1 MVDKYG
7 LELAV
12 GDYMYSTTSYK
23 YRLYRIMIITPF
35 GVFADSLTDCVKNSF
50 FYPEH
55 IVHLTKEEALL
66 ELFSR

>member
-1 MVDKYG
+1 
-7 LELAV
+7 
-12 GDYMYSTTSYK
+12 
-23 YRLYRIMIITPF
+23 MIITPF